1 MKYKYPLH
9 IKDKFEPCYLLFKP
23 LTLLLHLVA
32 IKLNPIVSDLDF
44 GNLKSVNDVLSQE
57 KNDLVGGDICQSS
70 RIGV

>member
-1 MKYKYPLH
+1 
-9 IKDKFEPCYLLFKP
+9 
-23 LTLLLHLVA
+23 VA
-32 IKLNPIVSDLDF
+32 IKLNPIVSDLVF